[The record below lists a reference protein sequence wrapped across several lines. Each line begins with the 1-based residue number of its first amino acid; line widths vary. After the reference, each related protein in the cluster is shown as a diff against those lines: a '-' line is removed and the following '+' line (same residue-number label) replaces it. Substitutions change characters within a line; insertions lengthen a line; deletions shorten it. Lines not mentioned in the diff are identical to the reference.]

1 MTHDGKEVRL
11 VLVLPLEPL
20 VDLLH
25 MRTLPLEL
33 GIGRTQ
39 LLGTLD
45 NLRLKA
51 AVQAAETARHLVKL
65 HEERVD
71 LT

>member
-1 MTHDGKEVRL
+1 MAHDGKEVRL

-39 LLGTLD
+39 LFGTLD

-51 AVQAAETARHLVKL
+51 AVQAAETARHLVEL
-65 HEERVD
+65 REERVD
-71 LT
+71 LA